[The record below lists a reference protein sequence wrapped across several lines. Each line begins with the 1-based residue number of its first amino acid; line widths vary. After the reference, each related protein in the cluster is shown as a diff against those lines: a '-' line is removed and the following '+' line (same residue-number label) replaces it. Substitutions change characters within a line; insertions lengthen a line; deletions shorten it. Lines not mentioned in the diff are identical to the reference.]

1 MFLQKNP
8 WSIII
13 IHVVAEHA
21 AENYLEPFKKKM
33 FYQHFTNTTHSST
46 WPYQIPKQRPP
57 LLTKKTTPSMTI
69 MIIKE
74 SWEENALN
82 TLLSLRKILTVTKLP
97 KMKYIYRRLL
107 KADFKTD
114 LEDASYERHKQVIM
128 NSFHTFFCHCSSPW
142 ANVMSKTILLWIK
155 QNVNRS
161 IVFSRNFSFGLSTN
175 RDGQW
180 CWQSL
185 ARALLFMECM
195 GQW

>member
-1 MFLQKNP
+1 MLLDFVPWSQFYNKECPMFLQRNP

-57 LLTKKTTPSMTI
+57 QLTKKTTPSMTI

-82 TLLSLRKILTVTKLP
+82 TLLSSRKILTVTKLP
-97 KMKYIYRRLL
+97 KMKYILLLISYFYRRLL
-107 KADFKTD
+107 KAGFKT
-114 LEDASYERHKQVIM
+114 EDASYERHRQAIM
-128 NSFHTFFCHCSSPW
+128 YSFYTFFATVPRNELTSCQERP
-142 ANVMSKTILLWIK
+142 
-155 QNVNRS
+155 
-161 IVFSRNFSFGLSTN
+161 FS
-175 RDGQW
+175 
-180 CWQSL
+180 
-185 ARALLFMECM
+185 E
-195 GQW
+195 